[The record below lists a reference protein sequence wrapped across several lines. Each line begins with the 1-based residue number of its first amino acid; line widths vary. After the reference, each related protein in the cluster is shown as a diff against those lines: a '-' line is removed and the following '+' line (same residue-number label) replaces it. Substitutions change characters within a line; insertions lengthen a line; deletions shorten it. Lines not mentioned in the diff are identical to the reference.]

1 MTQVN
6 IATDAIT
13 LANHGFA
20 VGNTVVYSN
29 EGGTQNIGLTS
40 GTTYYV
46 VAVTTDTIKL
56 SATSGGSV
64 INLTS
69 AGGSEV
75 HSISCLLY
83 TSDAADE

>member
-20 VGNTVVYSN
+20 VGNTVVYNN
-29 EGGTQNIGLTS
+29 EGGSQNIGLTS

-46 VAVTTDTIKL
+46 VAVTTDTLKL
-56 SATSGGSV
+56 SATSGSV
-64 INLTS
+64 INPNS
-69 AGGSEV
+69 SWW
-75 HSISCLLY
+75 H
-83 TSDAADE
+83 